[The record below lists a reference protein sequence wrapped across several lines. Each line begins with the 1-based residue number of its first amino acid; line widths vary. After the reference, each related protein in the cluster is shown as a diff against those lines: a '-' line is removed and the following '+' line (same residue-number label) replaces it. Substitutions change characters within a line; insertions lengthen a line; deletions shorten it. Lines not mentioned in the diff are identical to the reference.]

1 MAASGAFEES
11 DDLPEL
17 GKFRIQYGADK
28 LAAEDT
34 PLDDN
39 GGGGGYS
46 WMQD

>member
-11 DDLPEL
+11 DDLPDL
-17 GKFRIQYGADK
+17 DKFRIQYGADVI
-28 LAAEDT
+28 AAEDT
-34 PLDDN
+34 SFDGD